1 MTEASSAGAPARPVD
16 DGVDDAVLFEDL
28 TLRFGSLTLYDGLT
42 LRARRGETLA
52 LIGRSGTGKSV
63 LLKCA
68 LRLLVPDSGVVRTLG
83 VDVMAETE
91 RSMVPLRK
99 RVGMMFQNYA
109 LFDSLSVAENIA
121 WPLRIEGWTDEQR
134 IAERVAETLEAVNMP
149 GIEHKTP
156 SALSGGMKKRVSLA
170 RAIVDEPELLFYDGP
185 TTGLD
190 PANAQ
195 RVDAIIERL
204 KAERGVTAILVT
216 HDMRTVDSVADRVA
230 MLHDKRIVWEGP
242 PTAMRTEAP
251 KVVRDFVTGNFR
263 GEYDPARVRAMLQG
277 QRAT

>member
-1 MTEASSAGAPARPVD
+1 MTPVTTETPPAGRPAHDP
-16 DGVDDAVLFEDL
+16 AVVFEDL
-28 TLRFGSLTLYDGLT
+28 HLRFGAVHLYDGLT
-42 LRARRGETLA
+42 LRVRRGETLA

-68 LRLLVPDSGVVRTLG
+68 LRLLLPDRGSIHTLG
-83 VDVMAETE
+83 VDVIAETE

-109 LFDSLSVAENIA
+109 LFDSLTVAENIA
-121 WPLRIEGWTDEQR
+121 WPLRIEGWDDERR
-134 IAERVAETLEAVNMP
+134 IADRVAETLVAVNMP
-149 GIEHKTP
+149 GIERKMP
-156 SALSGGMKKRVSLA
+156 SELSGGMKKRVSLA

-204 KAERGVTAILVT
+204 KEERGVTAILVT
-216 HDMRTVDSVADRVA
+216 HDMRTVDAVADRVA
-230 MLHDKRIVWEGP
+230 MLHDRRILWEGP

-277 QRAT
+277 QRAAT